1 MTSSKRPR
9 TEDPGYA
16 VLYAFKVHTN
26 IQDQYEPLKLELL
39 SNMQVCAS
47 QSSDIANITRSDPH
61 GHWSL
66 DDDGLLTVLWH
77 YQGNIHK
84 AKLQHFQKIPHT
96 NAYERINC
104 DFAWRSIL
112 IPWTD

>member
-9 TEDPGYA
+9 TVDPGSDVPYT
-16 VLYAFKVHTN
+16 FKVHTN
-26 IQDQYEPLKLELL
+26 IQDPYEPLKLELR
-39 SNMQVCAS
+39 SDMQVRAS
-47 QSSDIANITRSDPH
+47 QGESATVPH

-66 DDDGLLTVLWH
+66 DDDGLLTALWH